1 MPMPHAPLPPAPG
14 AVTLAHAKH
23 QLQAMQQENAVLI
36 HALAKAQQRTS
47 VCISALHGQ
56 VKGQESLL
64 MRLRAALMLK
74 ETELMFVRED
84 MAALLHAS
92 GQAADLVICQTGC
105 VSHNQHW
112 LDGSDCKRTGQPCVL
127 RPE

>member
-1 MPMPHAPLPPAPG
+1 MPHDMPAPG
-14 AVTLAHAKH
+14 DDVLAHAKSL
-23 QLQAMQQENAVLI
+23 LQAMQQENAVLI
-36 HALAKAQQRTS
+36 NALAKAQQRTS

-74 ETELMFVRED
+74 ETELMVVRQD

-112 LDGSDCKRTGQPCVL
+112 LEGSDCKRTGQPCVL
-127 RPE
+127 R

>member
-1 MPMPHAPLPPAPG
+1 MPHAPLPPAPG

>member
-1 MPMPHAPLPPAPG
+1 MATP
-14 AVTLAHAKH
+14 TELAQARA
-23 QLQAMQQENAVLI
+23 QLQAMQHENAVLI
-36 HALAKAQQRTS
+36 NALAKAQQRTS
-47 VCISALHGQ
+47 VSIRALHGQ
-56 VKGQESLL
+56 VQDQGSLL

-74 ETELMFVRED
+74 ETELMCVRDD
-84 MAALLHAS
+84 MAALLQAS

-112 LDGSDCKRTGQPCVL
+112 LDGNGCKRTGQPCLL

>member
-74 ETELMFVRED
+74 ETELMVVRED

-112 LDGSDCKRTGQPCVL
+112 LDGTDCKRTGQPCVL

>member
-1 MPMPHAPLPPAPG
+1 MLVPIPPLPPPSGPA
-14 AVTLAHAKH
+14 TLAKASH
-23 QLQAMQQENAVLI
+23 QLRAMQQENAVLI
-36 HALAKAQQRTS
+36 NALAKAQQRTS

-56 VKGQESLL
+56 VQDQSSLL
-64 MRLRAALMLK
+64 VRLRGALLLK
-74 ETELMFVRED
+74 ETELMCVRDD

-112 LDGSDCKRTGQPCVL
+112 LDGTDCKRTGQPCVL
-127 RPE
+127 RAE

>member
-1 MPMPHAPLPPAPG
+1 MPYDVPASG
-14 AVTLAHAKH
+14 DAALAHAKCL
-23 QLQAMQQENAVLI
+23 LQAMQQENAVLI
-36 HALAKAQQRTS
+36 NALAKAQQRTS

-56 VKGQESLL
+56 VQDQSSLL
-64 MRLRAALMLK
+64 MRLRAALVRK
-74 ETELMFVRED
+74 ETELMCVRQD

-105 VSHNQHW
+105 VSHNRHW

-127 RPE
+127 R

>member
-74 ETELMFVRED
+74 ETELMVVRED

>member
-1 MPMPHAPLPPAPG
+1 MLLPLPPLPPPSGLA
-14 AVTLAHAKH
+14 TLARAKD
-23 QLQAMQQENAVLI
+23 QLRAMQQENAVLI
-36 HALAKAQQRTS
+36 NALAKAQQRTS
-47 VCISALHGQ
+47 VCISALNRQ
-56 VKGQESLL
+56 VQDQSSLL
-64 MRLRAALMLK
+64 MRLRAALVLK
-74 ETELMFVRED
+74 ETELMFARQD

-127 RPE
+127 R